1 MSILS
6 SVGYFE
12 RIGTK
17 GTSLS
22 KQRLEAFSD
31 GVFAIVIT
39 LLILG
44 IRIPEVQPAALGE
57 ALSRMLPQVFT
68 YVLSFFVVGL
78 YWFAHHRVSHQV
90 KQINGSFIWLNFIWL
105 LTVSVM
111 PFPAALLAGYP
122 LQPLPIAIYGADLIL
137 ANVTG
142 FLMIVYLKRHPEL
155 CVMPIT
161 SAALRSQAIVYV
173 ITNGMY
179 GVAIGLAWVSPWVSY
194 VMYALLLAWIMVRY
208 AKISNPFETKHA

>member
-1 MSILS
+1 
-6 SVGYFE
+6 
-12 RIGTK
+12 
-17 GTSLS
+17 LS

-44 IRIPEVQPAALGE
+44 IRIPEVQPALLGQ
-57 ALSRMLPQVFT
+57 ALSKMLPQVFT

-90 KQINGSFIWLNFIWL
+90 RQIDGTFIWLNFVWL

-122 LQPLPIAIYGADLIL
+122 LSAIATAVYGVDLIL

-142 FLMIVYLKRHPEL
+142 FLIIVYLKRHPEL
-155 CVMPIT
+155 CFIPIS
-161 SAALRSQAIVYV
+161 SAALRSQAAVYAV
-173 ITNGMY
+173 TNGMY
-179 GVAIGLAWVSPWVSY
+179 AAAIGLAWVSPWVSY
-194 VMYALLLAWIMVRY
+194 GMYAALLAWVAIRY
-208 AKISNPFETKHA
+208 ARIENPFQARQAP

>member
-1 MSILS
+1 MN
-6 SVGYFE
+6 
-12 RIGTK
+12 
-17 GTSLS
+17 

-44 IRIPEVQPAALGE
+44 IRIPEVPPSGLGE
-57 ALSRMLPQVFT
+57 ALSKMLPQVFT

-90 KQINGSFIWLNFIWL
+90 RQINGTFIWLNFIWL

-122 LQPLPIAIYGADLIL
+122 LQSIPIAIYGIDLIL

-142 FLMIVYLKRHPEL
+142 FLIIVYLKRHPEL
-155 CVMPIT
+155 CVAPI
-161 SAALRSQAIVYV
+161 SPAALRSQAVVYA

-179 GVAIGLAWVSPWVSY
+179 IVAIGLAWVSPWVSY
-194 VMYALLLAWIMVRY
+194 GMYAMLLAWVMVRY
-208 AKISNPFETKHA
+208 ARITNPFQTKQQS